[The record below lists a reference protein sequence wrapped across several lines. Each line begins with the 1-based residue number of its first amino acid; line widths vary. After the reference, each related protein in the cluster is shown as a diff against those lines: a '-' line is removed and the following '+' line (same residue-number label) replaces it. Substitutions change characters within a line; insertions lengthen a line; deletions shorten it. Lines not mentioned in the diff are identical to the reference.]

1 MESTQQH
8 RHGNCT
14 EAFIVHTLNYIRVFN
29 LRMLPRENFYS
40 LFSELPFSWPPVPGD
55 AEAAGAAADLL
66 AFSELYRAWMLCH
79 VETATLQDIP
89 LLEFPEEIS
98 PTFC

>member
-40 LFSELPFSWPPVPGD
+40 LFSELPFSYPQFQEIQKQQVQLQICWHFQSCTGL
-55 AEAAGAAADLL
+55 GC
-66 AFSELYRAWMLCH
+66 S
-79 VETATLQDIP
+79 AT
-89 LLEFPEEIS
+89 
-98 PTFC
+98 

>member
-29 LRMLPRENFYS
+29 LRCFQEKISTLCFQNS
-40 LFSELPFSWPPVPGD
+40 LSVGPQFQEMQKQQVQLQICWHFQSCTGLGCS
-55 AEAAGAAADLL
+55 
-66 AFSELYRAWMLCH
+66 
-79 VETATLQDIP
+79 AT
-89 LLEFPEEIS
+89 
-98 PTFC
+98 